1 MGIFRCYVSLL
12 EVSHFDFKRFITCG
26 SENRNRTPGGLP
38 TCSFTSTTMTSTTT
52 SRSTQTISMTTVSQ
66 LHCSFSPMSQL
77 NMDFADHADPD
88 MCHLDLFWLCLSS
101 EVWHMGHDPTSI
113 IIFTIFHSN
122 LEWLLPRCTV
132 GLKRLKLQPRN
143 SLESIGMQRS
153 PRIHPYWNK
162 SLTVGY
168 KSIV

>member
-1 MGIFRCYVSLL
+1 MLVYWRFHISISSVLSPVAQRTGTAHQVACQRVPLPLLRWHPPQPAEAHRRSPWLQQFRSCIAALVQC
-12 EVSHFDFKRFITCG
+12 F
-26 SENRNRTPGGLP
+26 
-38 TCSFTSTTMTSTTT
+38 
-52 SRSTQTISMTTVSQ
+52 
-66 LHCSFSPMSQL
+66 SQL